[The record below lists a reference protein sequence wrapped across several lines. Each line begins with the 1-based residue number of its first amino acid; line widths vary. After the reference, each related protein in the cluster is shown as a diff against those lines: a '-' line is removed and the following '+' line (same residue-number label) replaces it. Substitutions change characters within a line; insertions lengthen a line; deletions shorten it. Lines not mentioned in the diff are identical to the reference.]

1 MEEAAKS
8 KNFTLTIFCESLKQ
22 LKQLGYV
29 SCGLGI

>member
-1 MEEAAKS
+1 MEEAEKI
-8 KNFTLTIFCESLKQ
+8 KNFTVTISCESLKQ